1 MVKKLILVDG
11 NNLMFRSYYATAY
24 TGNMMKN
31 SKGVPTNALFGFVS
45 MINKI
50 IAEEKPSYMAVA
62 FDIGKNFRKEE
73 YDFYKEGR
81 IDTPEELKMQMP
93 IARDILDKMG
103 IKHFELAPYEADD
116 IVGTIVKMTES
127 DKDFASII
135 VSSDKDLLQLIS
147 DETEVKLLKQTGFI
161 RYNHETFVN
170 DYGIEPIRMIDLKA
184 LMGDS
189 SDNIPGVKGIGEKTA
204 LKLLQE
210 YKSLENLYDNID
222 SVTGKTKEKLVADK
236 EMAFISK
243 KIATIYRDVP
253 LNIVLEDLKY
263 ENIITDDLINLFKD
277 LEFFSFL
284 KNMTTVKKEETL
296 EFETIKDI
304 DASSLENEIAI
315 ELILDNENYHTAN
328 IVAMSIC
335 DTTKNY
341 YVEKENILDVLNAA
355 LTAPR
360 VIKTNNNKIKDK
372 KIICYDAK
380 KIICNTKIKINCQD
394 DIMIMAYLLNLNIK
408 DDLAYLANQN
418 NEDYKYYDN
427 MKKEKFANIA
437 SEVVKR
443 CRFIFNSKN
452 DYTKK
457 LKDSN
462 AYDLYEKI
470 EMPLLYVL
478 ADMEITGIVCNNDVL
493 KEMSLEL
500 EVKLELLT
508 NEIYNLAG
516 QTFNI
521 GSPKQL
527 GEILFEKLEIAKGKK
542 NKTGY
547 KTDVKVLEKL
557 IDKHPIVEKILEY
570 RNLAKLKSTYIE
582 GLGNYILSDGK
593 IHTIYKQT
601 LTRTGRLSSTEPN
614 LQNIPVREELGR
626 KIRKAFLPSNDVLL
640 SADYSQ
646 VELRV
651 MASLSKCPSLIEAFK
666 NDEDIHTHVASEV
679 FAVPE
684 EAVTKTMRRCA
695 KAVIFGIIYGISGF
709 GLGENLHISK
719 KDADE
724 FINKFHILY
733 PEVKAYTDKKIAEA
747 KETGGVTTLFGRT
760 RIIEEINNPNYLIRQ
775 MGERMAMNTPIQGTS
790 ADIMKLAM
798 INVYNRFI
806 KEGITSKIL
815 LQVHDEIIVD
825 CKNSE
830 LEKIKQIVKEEMEGV
845 YELEAPLK
853 VEIDTGINWYEA
865 K

>member
-1 MVKKLILVDG
+1 
-11 NNLMFRSYYATAY
+11 
-24 TGNMMKN
+24 
-31 SKGVPTNALFGFVS
+31 
-45 MINKI
+45 
-50 IAEEKPSYMAVA
+50 
-62 FDIGKNFRKEE
+62 
-73 YDFYKEGR
+73 
-81 IDTPEELKMQMP
+81 
-93 IARDILDKMG
+93 
-103 IKHFELAPYEADD
+103 
-116 IVGTIVKMTES
+116 
-127 DKDFASII
+127 
-135 VSSDKDLLQLIS
+135 
-147 DETEVKLLKQTGFI
+147 
-161 RYNHETFVN
+161 
-170 DYGIEPIRMIDLKA
+170 
-184 LMGDS
+184 
-189 SDNIPGVKGIGEKTA
+189 
-204 LKLLQE
+204 
-210 YKSLENLYDNID
+210 
-222 SVTGKTKEKLVADK
+222 
-236 EMAFISK
+236 
-243 KIATIYRDVP
+243 
-253 LNIVLEDLKY
+253 
-263 ENIITDDLINLFKD
+263 
-277 LEFFSFL
+277 
-284 KNMTTVKKEETL
+284 
-296 EFETIKDI
+296 
-304 DASSLENEIAI
+304 
-315 ELILDNENYHTAN
+315 
-328 IVAMSIC
+328 
-335 DTTKNY
+335 
-341 YVEKENILDVLNAA
+341 
-355 LTAPR
+355 
-360 VIKTNNNKIKDK
+360 
-372 KIICYDAK
+372 
-380 KIICNTKIKINCQD
+380 
-394 DIMIMAYLLNLNIK
+394 
-408 DDLAYLANQN
+408 
-418 NEDYKYYDN
+418 
-427 MKKEKFANIA
+427 MKKEKFINI
-437 SEVVKR
+437 EQDLVKR
-443 CRFIFNSKN
+443 SRFIFDIKNS
-452 DYTKK
+452 YTKK
-457 LKDSN
+457 LEEINS
-462 AYDLYEKI
+462 YSLYRNI

-478 ADMEITGIVCNNDVL
+478 ADMETTGIICNNDVL
-493 KEMSLEL
+493 KDMSLEL
-500 EVKLELLT
+500 EVKLDLLT

-516 QTFNI
+516 ETFNI

-557 IDKHPIVEKILEY
+557 VDKHPIVEKILEY

-651 MASLSKCPSLIEAFK
+651 MASLSKCPSLIEAFN
-666 NDEDIHTHVASEV
+666 NDEDIHTHVAGEV
-679 FAVPE
+679 FGVPE

-747 KETGGVTTLFGRT
+747 KETGCVTTLFGRK
-760 RIIEEINNPNYLIRQ
+760 RVIEEINNPNYLIRQ

-790 ADIMKLAM
+790 ADIMKMAM

-806 KEGITSKIL
+806 KDGITSKIL

-845 YELEAPLK
+845 YKLDVPLK

>member
-1 MVKKLILVDG
+1 MVKKLILIDG

-31 SKGVPTNALFGFVS
+31 SKGVPTNALFGFVN
-45 MINKI
+45 MMNKI
-50 IAEEKPSYMAVA
+50 ISEENPSYMAVA

-81 IDTPEELKMQMP
+81 IDTPEELKLQMP
-93 IARDILDKMG
+93 IAREILDKMG

-116 IVGTIVKMTES
+116 IVGTIVKMTEA
-127 DKDFASII
+127 DKDFASVI

-147 DETEVKLLKQTGFI
+147 DETEVKLLKQNGFI
-161 RYNHETFVN
+161 RYNHKAFVD
-170 DYGIEPIRMIDLKA
+170 DYGIEPIKMIDLKA

-222 SVTGKTKEKLVADK
+222 NIKGKTKEKLVEDK

-263 ENIITDDLINLFKD
+263 EKNITPELLDLFKE

-284 KNMTTVKKEETL
+284 KNMEIKKETKTL
-296 EFETIKDI
+296 KYSSISTINNISLDKDI
-304 DASSLENEIAI
+304 SIDVM
-315 ELILDNENYHTAN
+315 LDNENYHLAKL
-328 IVAMSIC
+328 VSMSIS
-335 DTTKNY
+335 DSKNNYIVNKDDILNVLNEIKNY
-341 YVEKENILDVLNAA
+341 NI
-355 LTAPR
+355 T
-360 VIKTNNNKIKDK
+360 T
-372 KIICYDAK
+372 YDAK
-380 KIICNTKIKINCQD
+380 KIIVNTGIKINCVN
-394 DIMIMAYLLNLNIK
+394 DIMISAYLLNLNTK
-408 DDLAYLANQN
+408 DDLAYLANQSN
-418 NEDYKYYDN
+418 NDLLYYDN
-427 MKKEKFANIA
+427 LKKNNFSDIEL
-437 SEVVKR
+437 EMVKR
-443 CRFIFNSKN
+443 SRYLFSI
-452 DYTKK
+452 
-457 LKDSN
+457 KDEHIKELENSN
-462 AYDLYEKI
+462 ALSLYQNI

-478 ADMEITGIVCNNDVL
+478 ADMEKTGIICNKDIL
-493 KEMSLEL
+493 KDMSLEL
-500 EVKLELLT
+500 DVKLELLT
-508 NEIYNLAG
+508 KEIYNLAG
-516 QTFNI
+516 IEFNI
-521 GSPKQL
+521 SSPKQL
-527 GEILFEKLEIAKGKK
+527 GEVLFEKLEIAKGKK

-547 KTDVKVLEKL
+547 KTDIKVLEKL
-557 IDKHPIVEKILEY
+557 VDKHPIIEKILEY
-570 RNLAKLKSTYIE
+570 RNLSKLKSTYIE
-582 GLGNYILSDGK
+582 GLSNYILSDGK

-601 LTRTGRLSSTEPN
+601 LTRTGRLSSTDPN

-626 KIRKAFLPSNDVLL
+626 NIRKAFLPENDCLL

-651 MASLSKCPSLIEAFK
+651 MASLSNCKSLIVAFQ

-679 FAVPE
+679 FNVPE
-684 EAVTKTMRRCA
+684 EAVTKQMRRCA

-719 KDADE
+719 SEADD
-724 FINKFHILY
+724 FIEKFHKLY
-733 PEVKAYTDKKIAEA
+733 PEVKNYTDTQVSLA
-747 KETGGVTTLFGRT
+747 KEKGYVTTLFGRT
-760 RIIEEINNPNYLIRQ
+760 RVIEEINNPNYLIRQ

-790 ADIMKLAM
+790 ADIMKLSM
-798 INVYNRFI
+798 INVYNRFMR
-806 KEGITSKIL
+806 EGITSKIL

-830 LEKIKQIVKEEMEGV
+830 LDKIKKIVKEEMENV
-845 YELEAPLK
+845 YKLSVPLK

>member
-1 MVKKLILVDG
+1 MQKKLILIDG

-24 TGNMMKN
+24 SGNMMKN
-31 SKGVPTNALFGFVS
+31 SKGFPTNALFGFIS
-45 MINKI
+45 MLNKI
-50 IAEEKPSYMAVA
+50 ISEEKPEYMAVA

-81 IDTPEELKMQMP
+81 IETPEELKMQMP
-93 IARDILDKMG
+93 IAREILDKMG

-116 IVGTIVKMTES
+116 IVGTIVKMTEE
-127 DKDFASII
+127 DKDFASVI

-147 DETEVKLLKQTGFI
+147 DETEVKLLKQSGFI
-161 RYNHETFVN
+161 RYNHQTFVE
-170 DYGIEPIRMIDLKA
+170 DYKIEPIRMIDLKA
-184 LMGDS
+184 LMGDA

-210 YKSLENLYDNID
+210 YTSLENLYANID
-222 SVTGKTKEKLVADK
+222 KISGKTKEKLINDK

-243 KIATIYRDVP
+243 KIATIYQKVP

-263 ENIITDDLINLFKD
+263 IPVVNQSLIDLYKD

-284 KNMTTVKKEETL
+284 KNMKLTKEE
-296 EFETIKDI
+296 EDI
-304 DASSLENEIAI
+304 TYQEIENIDNVSLGNEVAI
-315 ELILDNENYHTAN
+315 ELILTDENYHKAE
-328 IVAMSIC
+328 IVGLGITDKDNS
-335 DTTKNY
+335 Y
-341 YVEKENILDVLNAA
+341 YVSKEHVTDILEQIKNKNII
-355 LTAPR
+355 T
-360 VIKTNNNKIKDK
+360 
-372 KIICYDAK
+372 YDAK
-380 KIICNTKIKINCQD
+380 KIIGNTKIKINCID
-394 DIMIMAYLLNLNIK
+394 DLMIGAYLLNLNIK
-408 DDLAYLANQN
+408 DDLAYLANQYDK
-418 NEDYKYYDN
+418 ELVYYDN
-427 MKKEKFANIA
+427 LRKEKFVNAP
-437 SEVVKR
+437 SEIVKR
-443 CRFIFNSKN
+443 SKFIFSK
-452 DYTKK
+452 YLEFRK
-457 LKDSN
+457 LLEENK
-462 AYDLYEKI
+462 ALELYLNI

-478 ADMEITGIVCNNDVL
+478 ADMENAGIICQKKVL
-493 KEMSLEL
+493 DDMALEL
-500 EVKLELLT
+500 NVKLELIT
-508 NEIYNLAG
+508 SEIYNLAG
-516 QTFNI
+516 CTFNI

-582 GLGNYILSDGK
+582 GLATYILDDGK

-601 LTRTGRLSSTEPN
+601 LTRTGRLSSVDPN

-626 KIRKAFLPSNDVLL
+626 KIRKAFVPSNDCFL

-646 VELRV
+646 IELRI
-651 MASLSKCPSLIEAFK
+651 MAHLSNCQSLINAFL

-679 FAVPE
+679 FKVSE
-684 EAVTKTMRRCA
+684 DAVTKNMRRCA

-719 KDADE
+719 KEADM
-724 FINKFHILY
+724 FIERFHELY
-733 PEVKAYTDKKIAEA
+733 PEVKKYTDQKIDEA
-747 KETGGVTTLFGRT
+747 KENGYVKTLFDRK

-790 ADIMKLAM
+790 ADIMKMAM
-798 INVYNRFI
+798 IKVYNRFKEENI
-806 KEGITSKIL
+806 KSKIL

-825 CKNSE
+825 CKNEE
-830 LEKIKQIVKEEMEGV
+830 LDLIKKIVKEEMENV
-845 YELEAPLK
+845 YKLSVPLK
-853 VEIDTGINWYEA
+853 VELDSGTDWYET